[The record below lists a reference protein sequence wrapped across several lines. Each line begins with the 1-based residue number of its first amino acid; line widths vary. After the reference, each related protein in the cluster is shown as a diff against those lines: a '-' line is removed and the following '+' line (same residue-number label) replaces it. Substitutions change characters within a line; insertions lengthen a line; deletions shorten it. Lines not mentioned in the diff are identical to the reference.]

1 MDILLGDA
9 LRPYERRQTPDI
21 SLEHAFVHREVWTG
35 PEKGFSVTV
44 VGDIGRVQ
52 AAGFGI
58 ALCVLVVLLLC
69 RRRLDQLMVTE
80 NFTRPA
86 LVARLGGGER
96 PGRSLLVRLQ
106 QAPILAR
113 PVVFAQGADLLSG
126 HFPKPV

>member
-9 LRPYERRQTPDI
+9 LRPYEGRQTPDI

-35 PEKGFSVTV
+35 PDKGVSVIV
-44 VGDIGRVQ
+44 VDDIGRLQ